1 MKTGTDTVEVS
12 RFIRSVTRNHG
23 RLRERLFTSKEL
35 VCNPG
40 SRDLAVMFSAKESIA
55 KALGTGFGPSL
66 SWHDIQVFISGN
78 RLKAQLSGS
87 ALALAGDREI
97 HISAAWGENTS
108 FTFALLTERE

>member
-12 RFIRSVTRNHG
+12 RFIRAVTRNHG
-23 RLRERLFTSKEL
+23 KLRERLFTPDEL
-35 VCNPG
+35 ARNPDN
-40 SRDLAVMFSAKESIA
+40 RDLAVMFSAKESIA

-66 SWHDIQVFISGN
+66 SWHDIQIFINGS
-78 RLKAQLSGS
+78 RLKALLSGS
-87 ALALAGDREI
+87 ALALAGNSDI